1 MPEGSSSDAQCV
13 VAIYTRKILMNIL
26 DRTAYHEIRFAV
38 GMLQLCHV
46 SKALADILG
55 VVWTPSPL
63 HIACCNEIAKIGIED
78 SSAECALQGM
88 ARCKV
93 VIYAHRVAMVVG
105 TVLPVLFCGN
115 LLRTE
120 IDGAESVA
128 YHEAPFADGIIQLR
142 IQILIVGVV
151 GVISHTVLLDRQ
163 SALET
168 GCKPEILR
176 NHRSGIFH
184 YHKRIGSVVA
194 IRCRTGICRISA
206 VVADVLGTQGK
217 EDARS
222 LFAQQAGIVCL
233 EMVGAHIVGWR
244 TGNMVSGVGLH
255 RIHFQHVLLSRSP
268 EDVHLGS
275 LVRIVIDE
283 A

>member
-13 VAIYTRKILMNIL
+13 VAIYTRKILMDIL
-26 DRTAYHEIRFAV
+26 DRTAYHEIRLAV
-38 GMLQLCHV
+38 GMLQLSHV
-46 SKALADILG
+46 GEALADVLG

-63 HIACCNEIAKIGIED
+63 HIACSNEIAKIGIED
-78 SSAECALQGM
+78 SAAECALQGM

-105 TVLPVLFCGN
+105 TMLPVLFCGN

-128 YHEAPFADGIIQLR
+128 HHEAPFADGIIQLR

-168 GCKPEILR
+168 GCKPEIL
-176 NHRSGIFH
+176 
-184 YHKRIGSVVA
+184 
-194 IRCRTGICRISA
+194 
-206 VVADVLGTQGK
+206 
-217 EDARS
+217 
-222 LFAQQAGIVCL
+222 
-233 EMVGAHIVGWR
+233 
-244 TGNMVSGVGLH
+244 
-255 RIHFQHVLLSRSP
+255 
-268 EDVHLGS
+268 
-275 LVRIVIDE
+275 
-283 A
+283 